1 MIVATKFEVDMTIHC
16 RVVAK
21 FSKSRVW
28 DKDKFQREVPFLE
41 IPKFSYNN
49 VRDSASSFD
58 VIPACDRRSDDDSKQ
73 LSVAQ

>member
-41 IPKFSYNN
+41 IPKFSYNT
-49 VRDSASSFD
+49 VW
-58 VIPACDRRSDDDSKQ
+58 DRWKEAFVPKMCAIRPVVSM
-73 LSVAQ
+73 